1 MLFQNLTWPSGRV
14 NPSGI
19 KNEVFFIDKSL
30 IKTWPKIDPAA
41 ATAAANVTL
50 TGDFELV
57 DGGKWNKLYTTQ
69 GKGKVD
75 WEPVGEKDCKMF
87 NVKGLFKFPD
97 INSDAKSLA
106 KMAVNSNVIFVVPLP
121 HETEKRYVVIGDDYY
136 DVEVV
141 VKGDSGDA
149 PGSAKGITIEVT
161 APATTP
167 LPNYVG
173 QLEFADGTLDCETGV
188 FTDAVV

>member
-1 MLFQNLTWPSGRV
+1 MIFENLLWPAGKI

-19 KNEVFFIDKSL
+19 KTEVYFIDKSF
-30 IKTWPKIDPAA
+30 IITWPKIIGAPLT
-41 ATAAANVTL
+41 ATDNVTL
-50 TGDFELV
+50 AGDFGLV
-57 DGGKWNKLYTTQ
+57 VGKKWNRLYTTQ

-75 WEPVGEKDCKMF
+75 FEPIGEKDCKMF
-87 NVKGLFKFPD
+87 NNKGTFKFPD
-97 INSDAKSLA
+97 ISNEAKSLA
-106 KMAVNSNVIFVVPLP
+106 KSAINSNVIFIVPLP
-121 HETEKRYVVIGDDYY
+121 HESEKRYIVLGDENY
-136 DVEVV
+136 DLEVT

-173 QLEFADGTLDCETGV
+173 ALVTAEGSLDIETGV
-188 FTDAVV
+188 FTPTV